1 MRSVKRFFD
10 RFNHN
15 QAAPAFLPRSAEYRS
30 PIATTMM
37 LRQWSRRSLTRLQ
50 QRPAVLVGGS
60 KSSKERIAIV
70 GGGRSR
76 SVSTIVNSPW
86 IHNHHEDSQKKKGGV
101 LLANYDSRSLSSAV
115 EEEYQPQPR
124 PFKKLM
130 AGK

>member
-1 MRSVKRFFD
+1 
-10 RFNHN
+10 
-15 QAAPAFLPRSAEYRS
+15 
-30 PIATTMM
+30 MM

-70 GGGRSR
+70 GGRSLR

-86 IHNHHEDSQKKKGGV
+86 IHNHHDAHKKNGGV
-101 LLANYDSRSLSSAV
+101 VIANNASRSLSSAV

-130 AGK
+130 AGKSSSYKKDTAVLYFIYLFIH

>member
-1 MRSVKRFFD
+1 
-10 RFNHN
+10 
-15 QAAPAFLPRSAEYRS
+15 
-30 PIATTMM
+30 MM

-70 GGGRSR
+70 GGRSI
-76 SVSTIVNSPW
+76 SSIVNSPSW
-86 IHNHHEDSQKKKGGV
+86 IHNHHEDVQKKKGGA
-101 LLANYDSRSLSSAV
+101 LIANNASRSLSSAV